1 MQIASA
7 QSQSTIAS
15 ISISARIAAT
25 AARSHEIRPF
35 DAVQLADAVQLS
47 DGLQLPNAAEVSDAV
62 QLSLGNEIDSNY
74 AQHVIESELGEIVAA
89 SSPAGARF
97 FAIGIGHSVGR
108 KFLQILAA
116 HHQGKAHF
124 VSAEGDLDE
133 VLRGLFAELTHPV
146 FLPTRRAD
154 LTGAT
159 WIDGRVCAEGSI
171 GECK

>member
-35 DAVQLADAVQLS
+35 DAVLLSDAVQLS
-47 DGLQLPNAAEVSDAV
+47 DSLQLSDAV

>member
-1 MQIASA
+1 
-7 QSQSTIAS
+7 
-15 ISISARIAAT
+15 
-25 AARSHEIRPF
+25 
-35 DAVQLADAVQLS
+35 
-47 DGLQLPNAAEVSDAV
+47 
-62 QLSLGNEIDSNY
+62 LGNEIDSNY

-97 FAIGIGHSVGR
+97 FAIGIGHSVDR

>member
-35 DAVQLADAVQLS
+35 DAVLL
-47 DGLQLPNAAEVSDAV
+47 SDAV

-97 FAIGIGHSVGR
+97 FAIGIGHSVDR